1 MIRNIPFV
9 HSPNGPVVPTI
20 TKVAALTEKVSALV
34 VVLTEADL
42 TDNQTSV
49 VKAQLTNAT
58 FVEEIK
64 KAP

>member
-1 MIRNIPFV
+1 
-9 HSPNGPVVPTI
+9 VPTI
-20 TKVAALTEKVSALV
+20 TKAAELTEKVSALV

-49 VKAQLTNAT
+49 VKAQLNNAH
-58 FVEEIK
+58 FIEEIK